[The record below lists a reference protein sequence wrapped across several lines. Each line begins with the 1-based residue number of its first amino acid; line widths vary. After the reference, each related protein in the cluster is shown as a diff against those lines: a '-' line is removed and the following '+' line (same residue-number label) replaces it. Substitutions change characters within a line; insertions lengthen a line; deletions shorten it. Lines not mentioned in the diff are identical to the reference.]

1 MTNRS
6 GYEQIS
12 SVGGVWLAASFC
24 TASCIGVATVEM
36 SDVGGNE
43 RHRASPHNSPE
54 WAFDVETAANNACA
68 PDIRKSFDVMHG
80 RTPECLELHV
90 TRLW

>member
-1 MTNRS
+1 M
-6 GYEQIS
+6 
-12 SVGGVWLAASFC
+12 
-24 TASCIGVATVEM
+24 GVATVAM
-36 SDVGGNE
+36 PDVAGMRDYATTN
-43 RHRASPHNSPE
+43 PHNSPE
-54 WAFDVETAANNACA
+54 RALDVETAANNACA